1 MTHAVFFQD
10 VDVDCEKT
18 SMHCSEEVA
27 GEMGDGCEGEGEGH
41 AAAAAQSPCDAAQQ
55 STVASETTAR
65 QTKPKKLN
73 KKQLLAEQHRKDRV
87 CAEFS
92 AALKCAT
99 HGPCVRHTDCVYS
112 FQQSTSCPLSD
123 SFCIIMIQ
131 LTKLTSNITQ

>member
-1 MTHAVFFQD
+1 
-10 VDVDCEKT
+10 
-18 SMHCSEEVA
+18 MHCSEEVA

-41 AAAAAQSPCDAAQQ
+41 AAAQSPCDAAQQ

-99 HGPCVRHTDCVYS
+99 HGLCARHTDRVRDT
-112 FQQSTSCPLSD
+112 QTV
-123 SFCIIMIQ
+123 CIHSSSQ
-131 LTKLTSNITQ
+131 HHVH